1 MDARDLEPKETTPAS
16 RKLGRDDAEQL
27 VGSARKIVVAKSGKV
42 KRFSGGDDE
51 AVDALLGPTGNL
63 RSPTVRAGKTLLV
76 GFDEG
81 AWSEVFG

>member
-1 MDARDLEPKETTPAS
+1 MDARELEPKETTPAS
-16 RKLGRDDAEQL
+16 RKLGRDDAEEL
-27 VGSARKIVVAKSGKV
+27 VEAAKKIVVAKSGKV
-42 KRFSGGDDE
+42 RTFKGGDDE